1 MISHPTDESCAF
13 TADAASRG
21 YRDLEDFEA
30 LNLTMRTM
38 PRAVNWQ
45 WSIDFPPRWMM
56 HVPENWSSVAGNWF
70 SPCCLP

>member
-13 TADAASRG
+13 TADAASHG

-38 PRAVNWQ
+38 SRAVNWQ
-45 WSIDFPPRWMM
+45 WSTDFPPRWMM